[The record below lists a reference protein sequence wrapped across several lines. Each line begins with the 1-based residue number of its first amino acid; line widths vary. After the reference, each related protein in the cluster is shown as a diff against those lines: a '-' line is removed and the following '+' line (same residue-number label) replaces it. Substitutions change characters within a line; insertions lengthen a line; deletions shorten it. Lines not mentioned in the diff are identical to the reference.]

1 MLQSIFSSTEPVNNN
16 NVQREPVNNNEQ
28 NLEQNLEQNPPN
40 NNGQTPARP
49 TPIRLI
55 SQGTYGC
62 VFRPGINCNGS
73 PGDPDYITKMQTD
86 EETVKNEISIGKIIQ
101 TIPNFEEN
109 FAPILETCPI
119 DIKTVNQWTDDIEDC
134 KAFSRAT
141 TTTIETNKIKYVGTN
156 TLWTY
161 LMVELKENPH
171 KFIELMLETHMTL
184 LDSLQKLAEAGIVH
198 NDLKENNIIC
208 RDEDGRPIII
218 DFGLS
223 LETAYLKLPSSL
235 METSRIHEYFFK
247 YDPTYSIWAID
258 IALINYM
265 LDTLNNEW
273 LSSTVTKSH
282 IDDLLLHAP
291 LGDRKIVSQ
300 YLSKFINT
308 TWRTLLVQLR
318 KDNDTEWIELIY
330 LKHGY
335 QWRTEPITDTHII
348 NVVNNHLR
356 NLPVLHFCRFKSP
369 HEGSDSSGKITLPRA
384 FTMREGVNAD
394 VLSGEF
400 YNPELQAFKDKLLT
414 YFSRFYGQEWQ
425 VLFDELV
432 QYSDSWDNY
441 ALSLIYLHLMEALD
455 LDDDDTNSTTNNNPN
470 KMHMYQ
476 EILKATILCCPNERM
491 TAEETQKR
499 VIEALQTVTRPVSE
513 ELQKNIQTIP
523 HETVKT
529 TVKKLQK
536 EQLSPSLL

>member
-16 NVQREPVNNNEQ
+16 QNNKDQREPVQ
-28 NLEQNLEQNPPN
+28 N
-40 NNGQTPARP
+40 NNGQNNPP
-49 TPIRLI
+49 KSKLI

-62 VFRPGINCNGS
+62 VFRPGINCDGS
-73 PGDPDYITKMQTD
+73 PGEPDYITKMQTD
-86 EETVKNEISIGKIIQ
+86 EETVKNEINIGKIIQ
-101 TIPNFEEN
+101 TVPNFEEN

-134 KAFSRAT
+134 KAFSPDPSRTTT

-161 LMVELKENPH
+161 LMVELKENPR
-171 KFIELMLETHMTL
+171 KFVELMLETHMTL
-184 LDSLQKLAEAGIVH
+184 LDGLQKLAEAGIVH

-235 METSRIHEYFFK
+235 TETSRIHEYFFK

-258 IALINYM
+258 IALLNYM

-273 LSSTVTKSH
+273 LTSTVTKSH

-291 LGDRKIVSQ
+291 PGDRKIVSQ

-318 KDNDTEWIELIY
+318 KDNDDEWIELIY

-394 VLSGEF
+394 VLNAQF
-400 YNPELQAFKDKLLT
+400 YNPELEAFKDKLLT

-455 LDDDDTNSTTNNNPN
+455 LDDDDTTTTTTNTTNTNSTN

-491 TAEETQKR
+491 TAEETQKH
-499 VIEALQTVTRPVSE
+499 INEALQTVTRPVSE
-513 ELQKNIQTIP
+513 RLKKTLTQIP
-523 HETVKT
+523 HEEVQT
-529 TVKKLQK
+529 TVKKLQ
-536 EQLSPSLL
+536 QQSN

>member
-1 MLQSIFSSTEPVNNN
+1 MLQSIFSSTEQPISNNG
-16 NVQREPVNNNEQ
+16 QREPVNNNNQQEPI
-28 NLEQNLEQNPPN
+28 QNPPKN
-40 NNGQTPARP
+40 DGHGSDRP

-62 VFRPGINCNGS
+62 VFRPGINCDGS
-73 PGDPDYITKMQTD
+73 PGEPDYITKMQTD
-86 EETVKNEISIGKIIQ
+86 EETVKNEISISKIIQ

-134 KAFSRAT
+134 KAFSTDPSR

-161 LMVELKENPH
+161 LMVELKENPR
-171 KFIELMLETHMTL
+171 KFVELMLETHMTL
-184 LDSLQKLAEAGIVH
+184 LDSLQKLAQVGIVR
-198 NDLKENNIIC
+198 NNLKENNIIC

-223 LETAYLKLPSSL
+223 LEAAYLKLPSSL
-235 METSRIHEYFFK
+235 TETSRIHEYFFK

-258 IALINYM
+258 IALLNYM

-273 LSSTVTKSH
+273 LTSIVTKSH
-282 IDDLLLHAP
+282 IDDLLLHSP
-291 LGDRKIVSQ
+291 PGDRKIVSQ

-318 KDNDTEWIELIY
+318 KDNDDEWIELIY

-335 QWRTEPITDTHII
+335 QWRTEPITETHII
-348 NVVNNHLR
+348 NVINNYIR
-356 NLPVLHFCRFKSP
+356 NLPV
-369 HEGSDSSGKITLPRA
+369 
-384 FTMREGVNAD
+384 MNAD

-400 YNPELQAFKDKLLT
+400 YNPELQAFKDKLIT
-414 YFSRFYGQEWQ
+414 YFSKFYGQEWQ

-432 QYSDSWDNY
+432 QYSNSWDNY
-441 ALSLIYLHLMEALD
+441 ALSLIYLHLLEAVD
-455 LDDDDTNSTTNNNPN
+455 LDDDTDSTTNPN
-470 KMHMYQ
+470 KIPMYQ
-476 EILKATILCCPNERM
+476 ELLKATILCCPNERI

-499 VIEALQTVTRPVSE
+499 IIEALQTVTKPVSE
-513 ELQKNIQTIP
+513 QLKKNIQTIP
-523 HETVKT
+523 HDEVIQTI
-529 TVKKLQK
+529 KKLQ
-536 EQLSPSLL
+536 QHYSRSSFIS

>member
-16 NVQREPVNNNEQ
+16 NQNNKDQREPVNNN
-28 NLEQNLEQNPPN
+28 EQNLEQNPPN

-49 TPIRLI
+49 TPTKLI

-62 VFRPGINCNGS
+62 VFRPGINCDGS
-73 PGDPDYITKMQTD
+73 PGEPDYITKMQTD

-119 DIKTVNQWTDDIEDC
+119 DIKTVNQWTDDIENC
-134 KAFSRAT
+134 KAFSTDPSRTT

-171 KFIELMLETHMTL
+171 KFVELMLETHMTL
-184 LDSLQKLAEAGIVH
+184 LDSLQKLAQAGIVH

-258 IALINYM
+258 IALLNYM
-265 LDTLNNEW
+265 LETLNNEW

-318 KDNDTEWIELIY
+318 KDNDAEWIELIY

-356 NLPVLHFCRFKSP
+356 NLPVL
-369 HEGSDSSGKITLPRA
+369 
-384 FTMREGVNAD
+384 NAD

-455 LDDDDTNSTTNNNPN
+455 LDDDDTDSTTNNNPN

-499 VIEALQTVTRPVSE
+499 IIEALQTVTRPVSE
-513 ELQKNIQTIP
+513 QLKKNIQTIP
-523 HETVKT
+523 HEAVNLRFPRT
-529 TVKKLQK
+529 
-536 EQLSPSLL
+536 PSLKSKRSL